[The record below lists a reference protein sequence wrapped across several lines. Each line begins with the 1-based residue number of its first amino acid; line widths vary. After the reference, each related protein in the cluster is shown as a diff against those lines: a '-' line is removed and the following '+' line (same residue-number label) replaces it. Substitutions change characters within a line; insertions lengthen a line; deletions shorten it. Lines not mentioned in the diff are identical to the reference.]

1 MTQHTTFT
9 QSRQKSTGFL
19 GLQVG
24 LGSTPCQT
32 RKEGGS
38 WFIITG
44 HRWFDQAVAQTLA
57 AVKRTTTRPRLRPSG
72 SQSNSRPVST
82 ISGVYSILK
91 WGDNHVQFCFYL
103 FTMCCKK
110 NEDVYALMVHL
121 WTALTPVAHSPYVKP
136 RQASCWKS
144 RESRNYK
151 CFLFKRIGG
160 DKSPALKLTAR
171 VSPMFSWSAFLGG
184 AKVANKEASL
194 APFYSCQGSF
204 SPHGL
209 CVTLDKRHKLC
220 SVISKFT
227 NCPHRWKPTSYPK
240 SQPTVG
246 IFPNDFFKDH
256 FLNVKGQHPK
266 ILHQPETHKAVH

>member
-1 MTQHTTFT
+1 M
-9 QSRQKSTGFL
+9 
-19 GLQVG
+19 G

-82 ISGVYSILK
+82 ISGVYSSLK

-110 NEDVYALMVHL
+110 KWRRLCIDGASLNCSDSRCPQSLCKVGNVR
-121 WTALTPVAHSPYVKP
+121 SPGLPYFPTP

-144 RESRNYK
+144 RKSRNYK

-266 ILHQPETHKAVH
+266 ILHQPEKHKAVH